1 MVKKLSIFIFFV
13 AFTSNTFSQ
22 TLTSQI
28 LDAETQLPVPYAT
41 VQTSDYN
48 GVMTNDEGVFNIVAE
63 GLSEKKDSI
72 TISSLGYK
80 TLKIPYKKNLPPT
93 LKLSPDIYEVIPV
106 LLTNRNMSAEDIMD
120 MVKENKDQNYS
131 FDYQKSSVFIRQS
144 GNGNMKK
151 FKFTLNESTIDN
163 INQKLLDQTFGNV
176 RKKYVYLN
184 ESLADVVIKNHS
196 ESKLML
202 QKSLSIQSKEELASG
217 KKMQEDFMKIMNDNF
232 KSDSQ
237 LILKTGII
245 RLDKTE
251 SIDSINKVMDKES
264 NAPQSDKN
272 KNFSEYKTRSVNN
285 AMTQLFLN
293 KKSDVDFLNKPGRYN
308 FVKNG
313 FANYEGDWLYII
325 DFEPDGSSGKYK
337 GKLYIDAFSF
347 AIVKAEFWGAN
358 EIFDKRFN
366 MLGIKANAL
375 TYKSTV
381 IFKKENEKYILKY
394 LMRESSQEAAI
405 DRPLT
410 VVEKNENVKGKKR
423 INKVE
428 VQMDMHVINLDRIEL
443 VFDQNQI
450 SSAGVFENLKP
461 NTEFE
466 STQLFQYDPNFWNG
480 YNIITPEKAIQAI
493 VIEE

>member
-1 MVKKLSIFIFFV
+1 MVKKLSVFIFFV
-13 AFTSNTFSQ
+13 AFTSNAFSQ

-41 VQTSDYN
+41 VQTSEYN

-80 TLKIPYKKNLPPT
+80 TLKIPYKKTLPST
-93 LKLSPDIYEVIPV
+93 IQLTPDIYEIIPV

-120 MVKENKDQNYS
+120 MVMEKKDQNYS

-144 GNGNMKK
+144 GFSTMKK
-151 FKFTLNESTIDN
+151 FKFTLTESTIDN
-163 INQKLLDQTFGNV
+163 INQKLLDDTFGHLK
-176 RKKYVYLN
+176 KKYVYLN
-184 ESLADVVIKNHS
+184 ETLADAVIKNHA
-196 ESKLML
+196 ESKLIL
-202 QKSLSIQSKEELASG
+202 QKALSIQNKEELASG
-217 KKMQEDFMKIMNDNF
+217 EKLQEDFMKIMNENF

-237 LILKTGII
+237 LILKSGII

-251 SIDSINKVMDKES
+251 SIDSIQKSISKNEEISQDK
-264 NAPQSDKN
+264 KN
-272 KNFSEYKTRSVNN
+272 LSYSVNR
-285 AMTQLFLN
+285 TQSVNSVFNELFLN

-347 AIVKAEFWGAN
+347 AIVKAEIWGAN
-358 EIFDKRFN
+358 DIFDKHLN
-366 MLGIKANAL
+366 LLGIKANTL

-394 LMRESSQEAAI
+394 LMRESSKEAGI

-428 VQMDMHVINLDRIEL
+428 VQMDMHIINLDKIEL

-450 SSAGVFENLKP
+450 SSASVFENLKP

-466 STQLFQYDPNFWNG
+466 STQLFQYDTNFWNG
-480 YNIITPEKAIQAI
+480 YNILTPEKAIQEI